1 MILTGSEIQKQ
12 HNAGIIV
19 IDPFISEF
27 INPNSYDLRLGNQ
40 LLIYDEPELSPQK
53 NNRFHIETISES
65 GYILKKNC
73 FYLGS
78 SIERIGSTKFV
89 PLIHAKSGIARL
101 GLFVHITADL
111 IDIGSIGTT
120 TFQLYP
126 TLDIRVFPGMRI
138 GQVSFW
144 TVKGDI
150 RLYQGKYQGS
160 EGPQPSK
167 SYMSF
172 EELTLG

>member
-1 MILTGSEIQKQ
+1 MILTGAEIEKQ
-12 HNAGIIV
+12 HENGTII
-19 IDPFISEF
+19 ISPFSKEQ
-27 INPNSYDLRLGNQ
+27 INPNSYDLRLGNI
-40 LLIYDEPELSPQK
+40 LLIYDELELSPRK
-53 NNRFHIETISES
+53 ENKYHTVIIPEE
-65 GYILKKNC
+65 GYVLKKNH

-78 SIERIGSTKFV
+78 SIEKIGGTKYV

-126 TLDIRVFPGMRI
+126 TLDIRVYPNMKI

-150 RLYQGKYQGS
+150 ELYHGKYQGS
-160 EGPQPSK
+160 NGPQPSK
-167 SYMSF
+167 SY
-172 EELTLG
+172 LNY